1 MPWELADLSGNR
13 ITGGDSQADLLRLL
27 RELRFL
33 NREVADS
40 RYAVIFYDMDGTYHR
55 YRLPEVL
62 A

>member
-1 MPWELADLSGNR
+1 VPWDLTDLSGNR
-13 ITGGDSQADLLRLL
+13 IIGGDSQVDLLRLL

-40 RYAVIFYDMDGTYHR
+40 RYAVVFYDMDGTYHR